1 MSTGTGEQGPL
12 EVPLREDVRMLG
24 GMLGDVL
31 REQGGDR
38 LFEGVEAARRAAIRR
53 RRREPGA
60 EAELAG
66 ALADLDAAMAREVV
80 RAFSAYFSLVN
91 MAERVHRIRRR
102 REYMRRGSG
111 PQPASLMSVVQALRD
126 RGLPRTDVER
136 LLEDT
141 CITPVLT
148 AHPTEA
154 VRRTMLSKE
163 QRVARLLVDRIEQ
176 PDMTFPEAEAVRDRL
191 YNEITISW
199 QTEEQLSVRPT
210 VAEEVEHT
218 IFYLTDVVYRVIPA
232 LYDALEHALDA
243 SYPGSSQ
250 GVGTRKPI
258 VRFASWV
265 GGDMDGNPNVGAGTI
280 LATLKR
286 HRELALGRYRS
297 DVLRLFDHLS
307 QSSSRTPVSQAVID
321 RLQEYAEQFPDV
333 ADSIPARYREMPY
346 RRLLWMIWA
355 RLGTTES
362 DEPGTY
368 PSAEELDADLGIIAD
383 SLAHHAG
390 RRAGLAL
397 VERLRARVQTFGFH
411 LATLDVRQDAEVHR
425 RVCGRRLGLEEFESL
440 SVAERTEALRRAL
453 RPGGTDPAPGSATEE
468 ETRTLEVFR
477 AIGEARERFGEHAI
491 GPFIISMA
499 QGPDDALAV
508 LLLARTAGLVDS
520 RDTVPLDVVPLFET
534 VDDLDRAGRSLTELL
549 EEPIYREHL
558 AARGNRQLVMLGY
571 SDSSKLAGLAA
582 SRWALHRAQEEL
594 VSVADAHGV
603 HLTLFHG
610 RGGTIGRGGSKPRA
624 AILAEPRGAVR
635 GRLRV
640 TEQGELINGKYG
652 LRGIA
657 ERTLEVT
664 TGAVLEASV
673 RDDADP
679 SPSPPWREAM
689 TTISDASREAYSA
702 LMRDDP
708 ELVTYFRLATPI
720 DVIERMQ
727 IGSRPASRR
736 SGQGLED
743 LRAIPWVF
751 AWMQSR
757 HLCPGWFG
765 VGRGLST
772 AIERHGKIVL
782 LEMARGW
789 RLFENLLSDVEMVL
803 AKADLEIAEQYAGL
817 AGELGER
824 VFPRIRHEF
833 ERTRELV
840 LDLQGAAAPLDG
852 EPVLQR
858 AISLRN
864 PYVDPMSL
872 LQVDLL
878 RRWRA
883 TDRRDQKLQD
893 ALFETVRGIAR
904 GMQNTG

>member
-1 MSTGTGEQGPL
+1 MSTGAREQGPL
-12 EVPLREDVRMLG
+12 ETPLREDVRMLG

-31 REQGGDR
+31 REQGGDP
-38 LFEGVEAARRAAIRR
+38 LFERVEAARRAAIRR
-53 RRREPGA
+53 RRGEAGA
-60 EAELAG
+60 EGDLAG
-66 ALADLDAAMAREVV
+66 ALSNLDAGLAREVV

-91 MAERVHRIRRR
+91 MAERVQRIRRR
-102 REYMRRGSG
+102 REYMRRGSA
-111 PQPASLMSVVQALRD
+111 PQPASLMSVVRDLRD
-126 RGLPRTDVER
+126 RGLDRVDVET
-136 LLEDT
+136 LLEDM

-176 PDMTFPEAEAVRDRL
+176 PDMTAPEAEAVRDRL

-232 LYDALEHALDA
+232 LYDALERALDA
-243 SYPGSSQ
+243 SYPGSPQ
-250 GVGTRKPI
+250 GRRSPGPI

-265 GGDMDGNPNVGAGTI
+265 GGDMDGNPNVGADTI
-280 LATLKR
+280 LATLGR

-297 DVLRLFDHLS
+297 EVLRLFDHLS
-307 QSSSRTPVSQAVID
+307 QSSSRTSVSEAVVD
-321 RLQEYAEQFPDV
+321 RLREYAERFPDV
-333 ADSIPARYREMPY
+333 SDSIPARYREMPY

-355 RLGTTES
+355 RLGITES
-362 DEPGTY
+362 DEPGAY
-368 PSAEELDADLGIIAD
+368 DSPEQLDADLGIIAD
-383 SLAHHAG
+383 SLVRHSG

-397 VERLRARVQTFGFH
+397 VRRLRRRVRTFGFH

-425 RVCGRRLGLEEFESL
+425 RVCGRRLGFEEFPSL

-453 RPGGTDPAPGSATEE
+453 RSGAVDPVPGPGDEE

-508 LLLARTAGLVDS
+508 LLLARTAGLTDS
-520 RDTVPLDVVPLFET
+520 RDTVPLDVAPLFET

-558 AARGNRQLVMLGY
+558 AARGDRQLVMLGY

-582 SRWALHRAQEEL
+582 SRWALHRAQEDL
-594 VSVADAHGV
+594 VSIADAHGV

-624 AILAEPRGAVR
+624 AILSEPSGAVR

-657 ERTLEVT
+657 ERTLEVA

-673 RDDADP
+673 RDDEDTGP
-679 SPSPPWREAM
+679 SKSWREAM
-689 TTISDASREAYSA
+689 TTISDASREAYTA

-708 ELVTYFRLATPI
+708 DLVTYFRLATPI

-736 SGQGLED
+736 SGRGLRD

-757 HLCPGWFG
+757 HLLPGWFG
-765 VGRGLST
+765 VGRGLSV
-772 AIERHGKIVL
+772 AIERHGRDVL
-782 LEMARGW
+782 VDMAQGW
-789 RLFENLLSDVEMVL
+789 RVFGNLLSDVEMVL
-803 AKADLEIAEQYAGL
+803 AKADLDIAGQYAGL
-817 AGELGER
+817 AGEVGRRL
-824 VFPRIRHEF
+824 FPRIRDDF
-833 ERTRELV
+833 ETTRELV
-840 LDLQGAAAPLDG
+840 VELQGCEAPLDG

-883 TDRRDQKLQD
+883 TDQRDEGLQE